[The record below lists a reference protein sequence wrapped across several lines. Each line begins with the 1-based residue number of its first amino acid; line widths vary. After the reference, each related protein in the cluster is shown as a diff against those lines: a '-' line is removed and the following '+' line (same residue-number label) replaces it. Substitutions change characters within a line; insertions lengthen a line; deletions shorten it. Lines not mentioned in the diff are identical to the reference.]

1 MEVTLELSDLVV
13 MQSKYIISHIFDLKK
28 LVAGLSV
35 AKNLIEY
42 NSKNSEENEE
52 EKEPIYI
59 EFTVQKVDP
68 EIMKMQLTLNDRMYK
83 KTRKKLLFSN
93 FI

>member
-13 MQSKYIISHIFDLKK
+13 MQSKYTISHILDLKK
-28 LVAGLSV
+28 LVTGLSV